1 MTTLVQIQSR
11 IKRLQAQAEAIIAKS
26 TSSAVTDIRALMV
39 KHGLTTADIEAPG
52 GATRTGRKLGRPA
65 GAKSAKK
72 TAAAAKKSPSLAKGK
87 LPAKY
92 LNPKTGETWSGWARP
107 PAWIK
112 DVKDRTKFLIHG
124 AGVAGTDAGGA
135 TVAVKKTVGEKTA
148 AKKVAAK
155 KAVVK

>member
-1 MTTLVQIQSR
+1 M
-11 IKRLQAQAEAIIAKS
+11 
-26 TSSAVTDIRALMV
+26 
-39 KHGLTTADIEAPG
+39 LTAPDIEAPG

-65 GAKSAKK
+65 GARSAKK
-72 TAAAAKKSPSLAKGK
+72 TAATAKKSPSLAKGK

-124 AGVAGTDAGGA
+124 AGVAGTHPGGA
-135 TVAVKKTVGEKTA
+135 KVAVKKTEAKKTA
-148 AKKVAAK
+148 AKKVAGK
-155 KAVVK
+155 KAVAK